1 MSIQLH
7 DKTFIPFISANDVQQ
22 AVVRIARGINTHY
35 AAESPVLLPMLD
47 GAFMLAADL
56 AKHLTVNAHFSF
68 IKYKSYHN
76 TQSTG
81 KVASLLG
88 LDIDIAGKDVIIVED
103 IIDTGLTVSYLLQE
117 LAKHNPASVKV
128 AALLAKP
135 DALQVPLTI
144 DFKGIEIQNRFVVG
158 YGMDY
163 NGLGRNL
170 DCVYVLDDNSAIAHQ

>member
-7 DKTFIPFISANDVQQ
+7 DKTFVPFISANDVQQ
-22 AVVRIARGINTHY
+22 AIVRIAGEINTLY
-35 AAESPVLLPMLD
+35 ADKSPVLLPVLD

-56 AKHLTVNAHFSF
+56 AKHLNVNAHFSF

-128 AALLAKP
+128 AALLTKP
-135 DALQVPLTI
+135 DAIQVPLTI
-144 DFKGIEIQNRFVVG
+144 DFKGIEIENRFVVG

-170 DCVYVLDDNSAIAHQ
+170 DCVYVLADK